1 VRRFAFVSI
10 FAVLALVPTVQASPH
25 IAGCPV
31 FPASS
36 PWNQPVDGLPV
47 AKHSAQMVA
56 NIGLN
61 APVMP
66 DFGSAAYTG
75 EVPIGDPITVVVNR
89 TRWVRVH
96 FRWPRQSNRGLY
108 PLPRHVAIQGGPD
121 ATGDRHVIVVDRQT
135 CRDYELWRA
144 FPHDGGAWWSAG
156 AGAVF
161 NLRSNHLR
169 PRGWTSADAAGLSML
184 AGLPR
189 YSEVKGGAI
198 DHALRFSAPCTAKRY
213 VYPARHWSD
222 SCGGRWLPPM
232 GARLRL
238 KASVDV
244 SGLPYQARVIA
255 VALKRYG
262 LILADNGGPW
272 EIQGAPNSH
281 WNDTALLTLERLK
294 GRDFEVVNTS
304 SLPHPGA

>member
-1 VRRFAFVSI
+1 MRRVAFVSI
-10 FAVLALVPTVQASPH
+10 FAALALVPSVQASPH

-31 FPASS
+31 FPADN
-36 PWNQPVDGLPV
+36 PWNQRVDQLPV

-56 NIGLN
+56 NIGPN

-66 DFGSAAYTG
+66 DFGSAAYKG

-89 TRWVRVH
+89 TRWVHVH
-96 FRWPRQSNRGLY
+96 FRWPSQSNRGLY

-121 ATGDRHVIVVDRQT
+121 ATGDRHVIVVDRQN

-161 NLRSNHLR
+161 DLRSNHLR

-198 DHALRFSAPCTAKRY
+198 DHALRFSAPCTARRY
-213 VYPARHWSD
+213 VYPARHWAY
-222 SCGGRWLPPM
+222 SCRGRWLPPM

-238 KASVDV
+238 KASVNI
-244 SGLPYQARVIA
+244 SKLPFQARVIA
-255 VALKRYG
+255 LALKRYG

-272 EIQGAPNSH
+272 EIQGAPNPR
-281 WNDTALLTLERLK
+281 WNDKALLTLERLK

>member
-1 VRRFAFVSI
+1 MRRFAFVSI
-10 FAVLALVPTVQASPH
+10 FALLALVPSVQASPH

-31 FPASS
+31 FPANN
-36 PWNQPVDGLPV
+36 PWNEPVASLPV

-66 DFGSAAYTG
+66 DFGSPAYRS
-75 EVPIGDPITVVVNR
+75 EVPIGDPITVVVNKI
-89 TRWVRVH
+89 RWVHVH
-96 FRWPRQSNRGLY
+96 FKWPSQSNRGMY
-108 PLPRHVAIQGGPD
+108 PLPSHVAIQGGPNS
-121 ATGDRHVIVVDRQT
+121 TGDRHVIVIDRTT
-135 CRDYELWRA
+135 CRDYELYDA
-144 FPHDGGAWWSAG
+144 HPHDHGSRWSAG

-169 PRGWTSADAAGLSML
+169 PRGWTSADAAGLPLL
-184 AGLPR
+184 AGLAR
-189 YSEVKGGAI
+189 YSEVRHNAL
-198 DHALRFSAPCTAKRY
+198 DHALRFTAPCTARRY
-213 VYPARHWSD
+213 VYPARHYSD
-222 SCGGRWLPPM
+222 SCRGRWLPPM

-238 KASVDV
+238 KQSVNV
-244 SGLPYQARVIA
+244 SRLPHQARVIA

-272 EIQGAPNSH
+272 EITGAPDRH
-281 WNDTALLTLERLK
+281 WNNAALLTLKRLT

>member
-1 VRRFAFVSI
+1 MRRVAFVSI
-10 FAVLALVPTVQASPH
+10 FAVLALVPSVQASPH

-31 FPASS
+31 FPANN
-36 PWNQPVDGLPV
+36 PWNQPVDRLPV

-66 DFGSAAYTG
+66 DFGSAAYKG

-89 TRWVRVH
+89 TRWVHVH
-96 FRWPRQSNRGLY
+96 FRWPSQSNRGLY

-189 YSEVKGGAI
+189 YSEVKGGSI
-198 DHALRFSAPCTAKRY
+198 DHALRFSAPCTARRY
-213 VYPARHWSD
+213 VYPARHWSE
-222 SCGGRWLPPM
+222 SCRGRWLPPM

-238 KASVDV
+238 KASVDI

-255 VALKRYG
+255 VALSATASSSLTTGDRG
-262 LILADNGGPW
+262 RSR
-272 EIQGAPNSH
+272 APPIPD
-281 WNDTALLTLERLK
+281 WDDKALLTLERLK

>member
-1 VRRFAFVSI
+1 VRRVAFVSI
-10 FAVLALVPTVQASPH
+10 FAVLALVPSVRASPR

-31 FPASS
+31 FPANN
-36 PWNQPVDGLPV
+36 PWNQRVDQLPV
-47 AKHSAQMVA
+47 AKHSGQMVA

-66 DFGSAAYTG
+66 DFGSAVYNG
-75 EVPIGDPITVVVNR
+75 EVAIGDPITVVVNR
-89 TRWVRVH
+89 TRWVHVH
-96 FRWPRQSNRGLY
+96 FRWPSQSNRGLY
-108 PLPRHVAIQGGPD
+108 PLPSHVAIQGGPD
-121 ATGDRHVIVVDRQT
+121 ATGDRHVIVVDRQN

-161 NLRSNHLR
+161 DLRSNHLR

-198 DHALRFSAPCTAKRY
+198 DHALRFSAPCTARRY
-213 VYPARHWSD
+213 VYPARHWAN
-222 SCGGRWLPPM
+222 SCRGRWLPPM

-238 KASVDV
+238 KASVNI

-272 EIQGAPNSH
+272 EIQGAPNPR
-281 WNDTALLTLERLK
+281 WNDKALLTLERLK
-294 GRDFEVVNTS
+294 GRDFEVANTS